1 MITVDQA
8 KQIILDN
15 ITILDPQEIPLQDTL
30 GHILAADVY
39 ASVDIPAF
47 KQSSMDGYAIKFD
60 SALKTYTLVGEMAAG
75 ATQSIIITS
84 GETSRIFTGA
94 PLPEGAD
101 TVVMQEKVSRTAKQ
115 ITVEDPKMAKGLN
128 VREKGAEIKA
138 GALAMQIGSL
148 LTPAAIGFLAGIGIS
163 TVEVFPMPKVT
174 IVLTGNELQQPGKP
188 LAFGQVYESNSY
200 SLSAALKLEGIQHI
214 EVLWVN
220 DNLES
225 LTETLQVALH
235 QSDVVL
241 LTGGV
246 SVGDY
251 DFVIAATEKC
261 GITPKFH
268 KIKQKPGKPLF
279 FGTQNHKLV
288 FGLPGNP
295 SSVLSCYY
303 NYVLPAIK
311 VLSNL
316 PNSVAEVEAELES
329 DYEKSP
335 GLTHFLKGI
344 YANGKAKPLNAQ
356 ESFRLS
362 SFAHSNC
369 LIRLKEDQQ
378 HFMAGDKVT
387 VLLLPNN
394 SP

>member
-8 KQIILDN
+8 KQIITENTSHLQPV
-15 ITILDPQEIPLQDTL
+15 TISLSSAA

-47 KQSSMDGYAIKFD
+47 RQSSMDGYAIAFNE
-60 SALKTYTLVGEMAAG
+60 SLKTYTLVGEMAAG
-75 ATQSIIITS
+75 TDQSFTIQG

-101 TVVMQEKVSRTAKQ
+101 TVIMQEKVSRSENQ
-115 ITVEDPKMAKGLN
+115 ITIEDNKAAAGLN

-138 GALAMQIGSL
+138 GALAMQQGSL
-148 LTPAAIGFLAGIGIS
+148 LTPAALGFLAGIGFS
-163 TVEVFPMPKVT
+163 EVKVYPMPKVS
-174 IVLTGNELQQPGKP
+174 IILTGNELQQPGKP
-188 LAFGQVYESNSY
+188 LTFGQVYESNSY
-200 SLSAALKLEGIQHI
+200 SLTAALKSEGIHNI
-214 EVLWVN
+214 EVLQVN
-220 DNLES
+220 DHLES
-225 LTETLQVALH
+225 VVETLNNALNH
-235 QSDVVL
+235 SNVVL

-251 DFVIAATEKC
+251 DYVIAATQQC
-261 GITPKFH
+261 GVAQKFH

-279 FGTQNHKLV
+279 FGTSNEKLV

-311 VLSNL
+311 ALSRKQ
-316 PNSVAEVEAELES
+316 NSVKEIEAELKV
-329 DYEKSP
+329 DYEKP
-335 GLTHFLKGI
+335 IGLTHFLKGI
-344 YANGKAKPLNAQ
+344 YTAGKVTPLNAQ

-362 SFAHSNC
+362 SFAQSNC
-369 LIRLKEDQQ
+369 LIRLDEEQS
-378 HFMAGDKVT
+378 HFAAGDKVRV
-387 VLLLPNN
+387 VLFPD
-394 SP
+394 

>member
-8 KQIILDN
+8 KQIIRDN
-15 ITILDPQEIPLQDTL
+15 ITILDPREIPLQDTL
-30 GHILAADVY
+30 GHVLAADIY
-39 ASVDIPAF
+39 ALVDIPAF
-47 KQSSMDGYAIKFD
+47 RQSSMDGYAIKFE

-75 ATQSIIITS
+75 TTQSIAIAH

-101 TVVMQEKVSRTAKQ
+101 TVVMQEKIQLSANQ
-115 ITVEDPKMAKGLN
+115 ITLEDPKIAKGLN

-220 DNLES
+220 DNLEL
-225 LTETLQVALH
+225 LTETLQLALN

-251 DFVIAATEKC
+251 DFVIAAAEKC
-261 GITPKFH
+261 GIAQKFH

-279 FGTQNHKLV
+279 FGTQNRKLV

-311 VLSNL
+311 LLSNL
-316 PNSVAEVEAELES
+316 PNSVAEVEAELET
-329 DYEKSP
+329 DYEKPP
-335 GLTHFLKGI
+335 GLTHFLKGV

-378 HFMAGDKVT
+378 HFMAGEKVT
-387 VLLLPNN
+387 VLLLPHN
-394 SP
+394 

>member
-75 ATQSIIITS
+75 ATQSIIITN

-101 TVVMQEKVSRTAKQ
+101 TVVMQEKVSRTARQ

-251 DFVIAATEKC
+251 DFVIAAAEKC

-329 DYEKSP
+329 DYEKPP

-378 HFMAGDKVT
+378 HFMAGEKVT
-387 VLLLPNN
+387 VLLLPNS

>member
-8 KQIILDN
+8 KQIIRDN
-15 ITILDPQEIPLQDTL
+15 ITILDPREIPLQDTL
-30 GHILAADVY
+30 GHVLAADIY
-39 ASVDIPAF
+39 ALVDIPAF
-47 KQSSMDGYAIKFD
+47 RQSSMDGYAIKFEL
-60 SALKTYTLVGEMAAG
+60 ALKTYTLVGEMAAG
-75 ATQSIIITS
+75 TTQSIAIAH

-101 TVVMQEKVSRTAKQ
+101 TVVMQEKIQLSANQ
-115 ITVEDPKMAKGLN
+115 ITLQDPKIAKGLN

-138 GALAMQIGSL
+138 GALAMQIESL

-220 DNLES
+220 DNLEL
-225 LTETLQVALH
+225 LTETLQVALN

-251 DFVIAATEKC
+251 DFVIAAADKC
-261 GITPKFH
+261 GIARKFH

-279 FGTQNHKLV
+279 FGTQNRKLV

-311 VLSNL
+311 ALSNL
-316 PNSVAEVEAELES
+316 PNSVVEVEAELET
-329 DYEKSP
+329 DYEKPP
-335 GLTHFLKGI
+335 GLTHFLKGV

-362 SFAHSNC
+362 SFAYSNC

-378 HFMAGDKVT
+378 HFMAGEKVT
-387 VLLLPNN
+387 VLLLPHN
-394 SP
+394 